1 MIIDEKISVVVA
13 EDDFLVCEEI
23 IRILKQIGCEPV
35 FDATNGE
42 EAVEVVCDK
51 HPDVVLMDIAMP
63 KKHGIDAIRE
73 IRQMDPDARIIGV
86 TALYSPEKKR
96 EALKA
101 GASSIIVKPFDV
113 SDLIREIEALF
124 RNKTDAR

>member
-1 MIIDEKISVVVA
+1 MSARVLIVEDA
-13 EDDFLVCEEI
+13 ESTRKAMKTMLLLNEHEI
-23 IRILKQIGCEPV
+23 CGE
-35 FDATNGE
+35 AENGE
-42 EAVEVVCDK
+42 QAVEMYEK
-51 HPDVVLMDIAMP
+51 TKPDVVLMDIAMP